1 MEILSGTEAVKK
13 IHIYLSRDTLCP
25 YFVIS
30 DGNTDFKKF
39 FGDFDQ
45 IYISNFCADDFF
57 LDVDLLVEKLNML
70 TNNALVFGL
79 GEYIYFTGQNDI
91 LRSLQDKNF
100 NRKVI
105 FVCRGIANL
114 LEQLAGEDFK
124 FRTNHICRVE
134 GKVNFSVVNYNP
146 TINFPTDAKNFSE
159 LLKLMEE
166 NKSSATVQTKL
177 PLKNIREINNFYD
190 AIKNQEPNFS
200 ALPDALSDSQWQ
212 EYFSNDNCEGYSPE
226 HWRSFAAG
234 FKNKISNSYLH
245 FVFNRS
251 ANFETYCKNLFFSLL
266 DLEDE
271 KFFEEFYSLR
281 KVIVKNISSP
291 YLTKYLE
298 RLKNFPDSLKYLT
311 DNTADERRAMIEAVQ
326 GKEKIPE
333 VFKKNYPAMNDYL
346 TDYDFDDE
354 EITNYFRRYKKIKLC
369 NVDDE
374 NFKNLV
380 CKLALTRP
388 YNRFE
393 TRQKILDK
401 ADSTAKLY
409 WLDALGVEFLG
420 YISARAT
427 QAELLVTIKVA
438 RADLPTLTSQNKNF
452 YDDWH
457 GDKFDKNQRLDD
469 LKHSPEKFDTDG
481 KCSPP
486 TYIDDEL
493 KIIDNVITE
502 IKNSLIN
509 HHAEKIILTSDH
521 GASRLAVMFGRENK
535 FKLNSAGEH
544 GGRCCP
550 INTMDEK
557 PDCATE
563 ENGWWVLANY
573 DRFIGGRLSSVEVH
587 GGATLE
593 EILIPVIEFSLPKE
607 NVKVEISTA
616 EKIPAPLKEIDDGFE
631 FFD

>member
-212 EYFSNDNCEGYSPE
+212 EYFPMITAKDILPNIGVALRRDSRIKFPIHIC
-226 HWRSFAAG
+226 
-234 FKNKISNSYLH
+234 I
-245 FVFNRS
+245 
-251 ANFETYCKNLFFSLL
+251 LFLIVPRIL
-266 DLEDE
+266 KL
-271 KFFEEFYSLR
+271 
-281 KVIVKNISSP
+281 IVKIYFSP
-291 YLTKYLE
+291 YLTWKTKKLL
-298 RLKNFPDSLKYLT
+298 RNF
-311 DNTADERRAMIEAVQ
+311 
-326 GKEKIPE
+326 
-333 VFKKNYPAMNDYL
+333 
-346 TDYDFDDE
+346 
-354 EITNYFRRYKKIKLC
+354 
-369 NVDDE
+369 
-374 NFKNLV
+374 
-380 CKLALTRP
+380 
-388 YNRFE
+388 
-393 TRQKILDK
+393 IL
-401 ADSTAKLY
+401 
-409 WLDALGVEFLG
+409 
-420 YISARAT
+420 
-427 QAELLVTIKVA
+427 
-438 RADLPTLTSQNKNF
+438 
-452 YDDWH
+452 
-457 GDKFDKNQRLDD
+457 
-469 LKHSPEKFDTDG
+469 
-481 KCSPP
+481 
-486 TYIDDEL
+486 
-493 KIIDNVITE
+493 
-502 IKNSLIN
+502 
-509 HHAEKIILTSDH
+509 
-521 GASRLAVMFGRENK
+521 
-535 FKLNSAGEH
+535 
-544 GGRCCP
+544 
-550 INTMDEK
+550 
-557 PDCATE
+557 
-563 ENGWWVLANY
+563 
-573 DRFIGGRLSSVEVH
+573 
-587 GGATLE
+587 
-593 EILIPVIEFSLPKE
+593 
-607 NVKVEISTA
+607 
-616 EKIPAPLKEIDDGFE
+616 
-631 FFD
+631 